1 MIDTYITKN
10 KFIAMTEKTKISI
23 QKIVNNDVKDA
34 VFRSL
39 ESINAQ
45 KLFDREKMVVL
56 LKPNILMGK
65 PPERAV
71 NTHPEVVRAV
81 IQWVKTLNPSK
92 IYVCDSAGG
101 QKPGITE
108 TAMKESGIQDICEEE
123 GAICV
128 PFEKTEREIYKVKDA
143 LELKEISSSRLI
155 READLII
162 NIPKIKTHWQ
172 CTLTC
177 CIKNMFG
184 TVLLANKA
192 KTHAQ
197 AAVLERFCSAL
208 ADIYS
213 VSKPQLTVID
223 GYYCQEGQGP
233 SSGDVVKLDIILAG
247 YDGVALDSAVCK
259 IIGFDSSEILYLE
272 KAEKKKLGTTD
283 LENVE
288 FFGETIE
295 SVFRQFKRPKLRP
308 ISMPLPRWLAD
319 YIGKTIFRAKVK
331 FNREKCKLCS
341 TCWTN
346 CPVNAITPPDE
357 LKKGEIPKWDNKKC
371 ITCFCCVELCPHEA
385 VKFKINY
392 VKNALF
398 SWMGLGCITFL
409 AIITL
414 FFSWILIN

>member
-1 MIDTYITKN
+1 MGS
-10 KFIAMTEKTKISI
+10 KTKIAI
-23 QKIVNNDVKDA
+23 QKIKNEDVKLA
-34 VFRSL
+34 VFSAL
-39 ESINAQ
+39 DLIDAKNLMQ
-45 KLFDREKMVVL
+45 KENMVVL

-65 PPERAV
+65 PAERAV
-71 NTHPEVVRAV
+71 NTHPEVIRAV
-81 IQWVKTLNPSK
+81 IQWVKKFNPSK
-92 IYVCDSAGG
+92 IYVSDSAGG

-108 TAMKESGIQDICEEE
+108 IAMKESGIQDICEEE

-128 PFEKTEREIYKVKDA
+128 PFEKTEREIYQVKDP

-155 READLII
+155 KEADLII

-172 CTLTC
+172 CILTC

-208 ADIYS
+208 VDIYS
-213 VSKPQLTVID
+213 ISKPQLTVVD

-247 YDGVALDSAVCK
+247 FDGVAIDSAVCK
-259 IIGFDSSEILYLE
+259 IIGFDPSEILYLE
-272 KAEKKKLGTTD
+272 KAEKMKIGTTD
-283 LENVE
+283 LEMVE
-288 FFGETIE
+288 ICGETIE
-295 SVFRQFKRPKLRP
+295 SVFRQFKRPKLKP
-308 ISMPLPRWLAD
+308 ISMPLPKWLAD
-319 YIGKTIFRAKVK
+319 YIGKTIFKASVK
-331 FNREKCKLCS
+331 FNSEKCKLCS

-346 CPVNAITPPDE
+346 CPVNAITPPVE
-357 LKKGEIPKWDNKKC
+357 LKKGNIPKWDKKKC

-385 VKFKINY
+385 VKFKLNY

-398 SWMGLGCITFL
+398 SWIGLGCIAFL
-409 AIITL
+409 AMIIML
-414 FFSWILIN
+414 ILWILNI

>member
-1 MIDTYITKN
+1 MGFITKVAI
-10 KFIAMTEKTKISI
+10 KKI
-23 QKIVNNDVKDA
+23 KNEDVKTA
-34 VFRSL
+34 VFSAL
-39 ESINAQ
+39 ELINAQ
-45 KLFDREKMVVL
+45 QLMQKNNMVVL
-56 LKPNILMGK
+56 LKPNVLMGK
-65 PPERAV
+65 PAERAV

-81 IQWVKTLNPSK
+81 IQWVKQFNPSK
-92 IYVCDSAGG
+92 IYVSDSAGG
-101 QKPGITE
+101 QKPGFTE
-108 TAMKESGIQDICEEE
+108 AAMKESGIQDICVEE

-128 PFEKTEREIYKVKDA
+128 PFEQTEREIYEVKDA

-162 NIPKIKTHWQ
+162 NIPKIKTHGQ

-197 AAVLERFCSAL
+197 AAILERFCSAL
-208 ADIYS
+208 VDIYS

-223 GYYCQEGQGP
+223 GYYCMEGQGP

-247 YDGVALDSAVCK
+247 YDGVALDSTVCK
-259 IIGFDSSEILYLE
+259 IIGFDPEEILYLE
-272 KAEKKKLGTTD
+272 KAEKKNLGTTES
-283 LENVE
+283 ENIE
-288 FFGETIE
+288 ILGETID
-295 SVFRQFKRPKLRP
+295 SVYRKFKRPKFRP

-331 FNREKCKLCS
+331 FDAKKCKLCA

-346 CPVNAITPPDE
+346 CPVNAITPPIDI
-357 LKKGEIPKWDNKKC
+357 KKGNIPKWDSKKC

-392 VKNALF
+392 IKNAAF
-398 SWMGLGCITFL
+398 SWMGLGFVVFL
-409 AIITL
+409 ALITML
-414 FFSWILIN
+414 ILWLLP

>member
-1 MIDTYITKN
+1 MGFITK
-10 KFIAMTEKTKISI
+10 IAI
-23 QKIVNNDVKDA
+23 QKIKNEDVKTS
-34 VFRSL
+34 VFSAL
-39 ESINAQ
+39 ELIDAQ
-45 KLFDREKMVVL
+45 KLMQKDNMVVL

-65 PPERAV
+65 PAERAV

-81 IQWVKTLNPSK
+81 IQWVKKFKPSK
-92 IYVCDSAGG
+92 IYVSDSAGG

-108 TAMKESGIQDICEEE
+108 TAMKESGIEAICEEE

-128 PFEKTEREIYKVKDA
+128 PFEKTEREIYKVKDP
-143 LELKEISSSRLI
+143 LELEEISSSRLI

-197 AAVLERFCSAL
+197 AAILERFCSAL
-208 ADIYS
+208 VDIYS
-213 VSKPQLTVID
+213 ISKPQLTVID

-247 YDGVALDSAVCK
+247 YDGVALDTTVCK
-259 IIGFDSSEILYLE
+259 IIGFEPREILYLE
-272 KAEKKKLGTTD
+272 KAEEKKLGTTD
-283 LENVE
+283 LESVE
-288 FFGETIE
+288 FLGEPIE
-295 SVFRQFKRPKLRP
+295 SVFRQFKRPKLKP
-308 ISMPLPRWLAD
+308 ISMPLPKWLAD
-319 YIGKTIFRAKVK
+319 YIGKTIFKASVK
-331 FNREKCKLCS
+331 FNSEKCKLCS

-346 CPVNAITPPDE
+346 CPVNAITPPVE
-357 LKKGEIPKWDNKKC
+357 LKKGNIPKWDKKKC

-385 VKFKINY
+385 VKFKLNY

-398 SWMGLGCITFL
+398 SWMGLGCIAFL
-409 AIITL
+409 AMIIML
-414 FFSWILIN
+414 ILWILNL

>member
-1 MIDTYITKN
+1 MGPITK
-10 KFIAMTEKTKISI
+10 IAI
-23 QKIVNNDVKDA
+23 QKIKNEDVKTS
-34 VFRSL
+34 VFSAL
-39 ESINAQ
+39 ELINAKHLMQ
-45 KLFDREKMVVL
+45 KDNMIVL

-71 NTHPEVVRAV
+71 NTHPEVIRAV
-81 IQWVKTLNPSK
+81 IQWVKKFNPSK
-92 IYVCDSAGG
+92 IFVCDSAGG
-101 QKPGITE
+101 QKPGTTE
-108 TAMKESGIQDICEEE
+108 TAMKESGIQRICEEE

-155 READLII
+155 KEADLII

-184 TVLLANKA
+184 TVLLANKS

-197 AAVLERFCSAL
+197 AAKLERFCSAL

-213 VSKPQLTVID
+213 ISKPQLTVID
-223 GYYCQEGQGP
+223 GYYCQEGKGP

-247 YDGVALDSAVCK
+247 YDGVALDSTVCK
-259 IIGFDSSEILYLE
+259 IIGFDPSEIIYLE
-272 KAEKKKLGTTD
+272 MAEKKKLGTTD
-283 LENVE
+283 LANVE
-288 FFGETIE
+288 FLGETIE
-295 SVFRQFKRPKLRP
+295 SVYRKFKRPKLRP

-319 YIGKTIFRAKVK
+319 YLGKTIFRAKVK
-331 FNREKCKLCS
+331 FDKNKCKLCA

-346 CPVNAITPPDE
+346 CPVSAITSPNE
-357 LKKGEIPKWDNKKC
+357 LKKGNIPKWDSKKC

-392 VKNALF
+392 IKNAAL
-398 SWMGLGCITFL
+398 SWMGLGCIIFL
-409 AIITL
+409 GSITMLILWITL
-414 FFSWILIN
+414 

>member
-1 MIDTYITKN
+1 MSDKS
-10 KFIAMTEKTKISI
+10 KIAI
-23 QKIVNNDVKDA
+23 QKIQSENVQKA
-34 VFRSL
+34 VYKAL
-39 ESINAQ
+39 ENINAQ
-45 KLFDREKMVVL
+45 NLLKSEGMVVL

-71 NTHPEVVRAV
+71 NTHPEVVRSV
-81 IQWVKTLNPSK
+81 IQWVKQFNPSK

-108 TAMKESGIQDICEEE
+108 KAMKESGIYDVCKVE
-123 GAICV
+123 GAECV
-128 PFEKTEREIYKVKDA
+128 PFEKTERLIYEIKDP

-155 READLII
+155 KEADLII

-197 AAVLERFCSAL
+197 AAILERFCSAL
-208 ADIYS
+208 VDIYS

-233 SSGDVVKLDIILAG
+233 SSGDVVKLDLILAG
-247 YDGVALDSAVCK
+247 YDGVALDTTVCK
-259 IIGFDSSEILYLE
+259 IIGFNLSEILYLE
-272 KAEKKKLGTTD
+272 KAEKKKLGTTN
-283 LENVE
+283 LKNVE

-295 SVFRQFKRPKLRP
+295 SVFRKFKRPKLRP

-319 YIGKTIFRAKVK
+319 YLGKIIFRANVK
-331 FNREKCKLCS
+331 FDREKCKLCS

-346 CPVNAITPPDE
+346 CPVNAINPPE
-357 LKKGEIPKWDNKKC
+357 EIKKGNIPKWDSKKC

-392 VKNALF
+392 IKNAIF
-398 SWMGLGCITFL
+398 SWMGLGCIAFL
-409 AIITL
+409 AIISL
-414 FFSWILIN
+414 FFLWIFNFF

>member
-1 MIDTYITKN
+1 MGN
-10 KFIAMTEKTKISI
+10 KTKVAI
-23 QKIVNNDVKDA
+23 QKIKNEDVKTS
-34 VFRSL
+34 VFSAL
-39 ESINAQ
+39 ELINAKELMQ
-45 KLFDREKMVVL
+45 KDNMVVL

-65 PPERAV
+65 PPERGV
-71 NTHPEVVRAV
+71 NTHPDVVRSV
-81 IQWVKTLNPSK
+81 IQWVKQFNPAK

-101 QKPGITE
+101 AKVGITE
-108 TAMKESGIQDICEEE
+108 KAIIDSGIGIVCEEE
-123 GAICV
+123 GVECL
-128 PFEKTEREIYKVKDA
+128 PFEKSERKIYKIEDP
-143 LELKEISSSRLI
+143 LELEEISSSKLI
-155 READLII
+155 EDADLII

-197 AAVLERFCSAL
+197 AAVLDRFCSAL

-223 GYYCQEGQGP
+223 GYICMEGQGP
-233 SSGDVVKLDIILAG
+233 SSGDAVKLDLILAG
-247 YDGVALDSAVCK
+247 YDPVALDSVVCK
-259 IIGFDSSEILYLE
+259 IIGFDPSEVLYLA
-272 KAEKKKLGTTD
+272 KAEQKELGSTD
-283 LENVE
+283 LEKVE
-288 FFGETIE
+288 IIGETIE
-295 SVFRQFKRPKLRP
+295 DVYRKFKRPKLKP
-308 ISMPLPRWLAD
+308 ISMPLPKWLAD
-319 YIGKTIFRAKVK
+319 YLGKTIFRATVK

-346 CPVNAITPPDE
+346 CPVNAITPPE
-357 LKKGEIPKWDNKKC
+357 IIKKGNIPIWDKKKC

-398 SWMGLGCITFL
+398 SWMGLGCIAFL
-409 AIITL
+409 AILTL
-414 FFSWILIN
+414 FFSWILMN

>member
-1 MIDTYITKN
+1 MGYTTKV
-10 KFIAMTEKTKISI
+10 AI
-23 QKIVNNDVKDA
+23 QKIKNEDVKTS
-34 VFRSL
+34 VFSAL
-39 ESINAQ
+39 ELINAKHLMQ
-45 KLFDREKMVVL
+45 KDNMVVL

-65 PPERAV
+65 PAERAV

-81 IQWVKTLNPSK
+81 IQWVKKFNPSK
-92 IYVCDSAGG
+92 IYVSDSAGG
-101 QKPGITE
+101 RKPGITE

-128 PFEKTEREIYKVKDA
+128 PFEKTERNVYKIKDA

-197 AAVLERFCSAL
+197 AAILERFCSAL
-208 ADIYS
+208 VDIYS
-213 VSKPQLTVID
+213 ISKPQLTVID

-247 YDGVALDSAVCK
+247 YDGVALDSTVCK
-259 IIGFDSSEILYLE
+259 IIGFDPSEIIYLE
-272 KAEKKKLGTTD
+272 MAEKKKLGTID

-288 FFGETIE
+288 FLGETIE
-295 SVFRQFKRPKLRP
+295 SVYRKFKRPKLRP

-319 YIGKTIFRAKVK
+319 YLGKTIFRAKVK
-331 FNREKCKLCS
+331 FDKNKCKLCA

-346 CPVNAITPPDE
+346 CPVSAITPPNE
-357 LKKGEIPKWDNKKC
+357 LKKGNIPKWDSKKC

-392 VKNALF
+392 IKNAAL
-398 SWMGLGCITFL
+398 SWMGLGCIIFL
-409 AIITL
+409 GSITMLILWITL
-414 FFSWILIN
+414 

>member
-1 MIDTYITKN
+1 MGN
-10 KFIAMTEKTKISI
+10 KTQVAI
-23 QKIVNNDVKDA
+23 QKIQNEDVKTS
-34 VFRSL
+34 VFSAL
-39 ESINAQ
+39 ELINAKELMQ
-45 KLFDREKMVVL
+45 KDNMVVL

-65 PPERAV
+65 PPERGV
-71 NTHPEVVRAV
+71 NTHPDVVRSV
-81 IQWVKTLNPSK
+81 IQWVKQFNPAK

-101 QKPGITE
+101 AKVGITE
-108 TAMKESGIQDICEEE
+108 KAIIDSGIGIVCEEE
-123 GAICV
+123 GVECL
-128 PFEKTEREIYKVKDA
+128 PFEKSERKIYKIEDP
-143 LELKEISSSRLI
+143 LELEEISSSKLI
-155 READLII
+155 EDADLII

-197 AAVLERFCSAL
+197 AAVLDRFCSAL

-223 GYYCQEGQGP
+223 GYICMEGQGP
-233 SSGDVVKLDIILAG
+233 SSGDAVKLDLILAG
-247 YDGVALDSAVCK
+247 YDPVALDSVVCK
-259 IIGFDSSEILYLE
+259 IIGFDPSEVLYLA
-272 KAEKKKLGTTD
+272 KAEQKELGSTD
-283 LENVE
+283 LEKVE
-288 FFGETIE
+288 IIGETIKD
-295 SVFRQFKRPKLRP
+295 VYRKFKRPKLKP
-308 ISMPLPRWLAD
+308 ISMPLPKWLAD
-319 YIGKTIFRAKVK
+319 YLGKTIFRATVK

-346 CPVNAITPPDE
+346 CPVNAITPPE
-357 LKKGEIPKWDNKKC
+357 IIKKGNIPIWDKKKC

-398 SWMGLGCITFL
+398 SWMGLGCIAFL
-409 AIITL
+409 AILTL
-414 FFSWILIN
+414 FFSWILMN

>member
-1 MIDTYITKN
+1 MSS
-10 KFIAMTEKTKISI
+10 KTKIGI
-23 QKIVNNDVKDA
+23 QKIENENVKAA
-34 VFRSL
+34 VFSAL
-39 ESINAQ
+39 ELINAQ
-45 KLFDREKMVVL
+45 QLMLKENMVVL
-56 LKPNILMGK
+56 LKPNLLMGK
-65 PPERAV
+65 PAERGV

-81 IQWVKTLNPSK
+81 IQWVKQFKPSE
-92 IYVCDSAGG
+92 IYVSDSAGG

-108 TAMKESGIQDICEEE
+108 LAMKESGIQEICEQE
-123 GAICV
+123 GVICV
-128 PFEKTEREIYKVKDA
+128 PFEKTERELYEVENP
-143 LELKEISSSRLI
+143 LELDKISSSRLI
-155 READLII
+155 KEADLII

-197 AAVLERFCSAL
+197 AAVLDRFCSAL

-223 GYYCQEGQGP
+223 GYYCMEGQGP

-247 YDGVALDSAVCK
+247 YDGVALDSVICK
-259 IIGFDSSEILYLE
+259 IIGFDLSEILYLE
-272 KAEKKKLGTTD
+272 KAEKKNLGTTNLD
-283 LENVE
+283 EVE
-288 FFGETIE
+288 ILGETIE
-295 SVFRQFKRPKLRP
+295 SVYRKFKRPKLRP
-308 ISMPLPRWLAD
+308 ISMPLPKWLAD

-331 FNREKCKLCS
+331 FDKKKCKLCS

-357 LKKGEIPKWDNKKC
+357 LKKGNIPKWNSKKC

-392 VKNALF
+392 VKNATF
-398 SWMGLGCITFL
+398 SWMGLGCVIL
-409 AIITL
+409 LGLISLLILWITL
-414 FFSWILIN
+414 

>member
-1 MIDTYITKN
+1 MGY
-10 KFIAMTEKTKISI
+10 KTKVAI
-23 QKIVNNDVKDA
+23 QKIKNEDVKTS
-34 VFRSL
+34 VFSAL
-39 ESINAQ
+39 ELINAKVLMQ
-45 KLFDREKMVVL
+45 KDNMVVL

-65 PPERAV
+65 PAERAV

-81 IQWVKTLNPSK
+81 IQWVKKFNPSK

-108 TAMKESGIQDICEEE
+108 IAMKESGIQNICEEE

-128 PFEKTEREIYKVKDA
+128 PFEKTEREIYAVKDA

-192 KTHAQ
+192 RTHAQ
-197 AAVLERFCSAL
+197 AATLGRFCSAL
-208 ADIYS
+208 VDIYS

-247 YDGVALDSAVCK
+247 FDGVALDTTVCK
-259 IIGFDSSEILYLE
+259 IIGFDPSEILYLE

-283 LENVE
+283 LESVE
-288 FFGETIE
+288 FLGEPIE
-295 SVFRQFKRPKLRP
+295 SVFRQFKRPKLKP
-308 ISMPLPRWLAD
+308 ISMPLPKWLAD
-319 YIGKTIFRAKVK
+319 YIGKTIFKASVK
-331 FNREKCKLCS
+331 FNSEKCKLCS

-346 CPVNAITPPDE
+346 CPVNAINPPKE
-357 LKKGEIPKWDNKKC
+357 LKKGNIPKWDKKKC

-385 VKFKINY
+385 VKFKLNY

-398 SWMGLGCITFL
+398 SWMGLGCIAFL
-409 AIITL
+409 AMIIML
-414 FFSWILIN
+414 FLWILNL

>member
-1 MIDTYITKN
+1 MGYITKV
-10 KFIAMTEKTKISI
+10 AI
-23 QKIVNNDVKDA
+23 QKIKNEDVKSS
-34 VFRSL
+34 VFSAL
-39 ESINAQ
+39 ELINAQ
-45 KLFDREKMVVL
+45 HLMQKDNMVVL

-65 PPERAV
+65 PAERAV

-81 IQWVKTLNPSK
+81 IQWVKKFTPSK

-101 QKPGITE
+101 QKPGTTE

-123 GAICV
+123 GAICI
-128 PFEKTEREIYKVKDA
+128 PFEKTEREIYEVKDA

-197 AAVLERFCSAL
+197 AAILERFCSAL
-208 ADIYS
+208 VDIYS
-213 VSKPQLTVID
+213 ISKPQLTVID

-247 YDGVALDSAVCK
+247 YDGVALDTTVCK
-259 IIGFDSSEILYLE
+259 IIGFEPREILYLE
-272 KAEKKKLGTTD
+272 KAEEKKLGTTD
-283 LENVE
+283 LESVE
-288 FFGETIE
+288 FLGEPIE
-295 SVFRQFKRPKLRP
+295 SVFRQFKRPKLKP
-308 ISMPLPRWLAD
+308 ISMPLPKWLAD
-319 YIGKTIFRAKVK
+319 YIGKTIFKASVK
-331 FNREKCKLCS
+331 FNSEKCKLCS

-346 CPVNAITPPDE
+346 CPVNAITPPAE
-357 LKKGEIPKWDNKKC
+357 LKKGNIPKWDKKKC

-385 VKFKINY
+385 VKFKLNY

-398 SWMGLGCITFL
+398 SWMGLGCIAFL
-409 AIITL
+409 AMIIML
-414 FFSWILIN
+414 ILWILNL

>member
-1 MIDTYITKN
+1 MDY
-10 KFIAMTEKTKISI
+10 KTKVAI
-23 QKIVNNDVKDA
+23 QKIKNEDVKTS
-34 VFRSL
+34 VFTAL
-39 ESINAQ
+39 ELINAKQLMQ
-45 KLFDREKMVVL
+45 KDNMIVL

-65 PPERAV
+65 PPERGV

-81 IQWVKTLNPSK
+81 IQWVKKFNPSK
-92 IYVCDSAGG
+92 IYVSDSAGG

-143 LELKEISSSRLI
+143 LEIKEISSSLLI

-197 AAVLERFCSAL
+197 TAILERFCSAL
-208 ADIYS
+208 VDIYS
-213 VSKPQLTVID
+213 ISKPQLTVID

-247 YDGVALDSAVCK
+247 YDGVALDTTVCK
-259 IIGFDSSEILYLE
+259 IIGFEPREILYLE
-272 KAEKKKLGTTD
+272 KAEEKKLGTTD
-283 LENVE
+283 LESVE
-288 FFGETIE
+288 FLGEPIE
-295 SVFRQFKRPKLRP
+295 SVFRQFKRPKLKP
-308 ISMPLPRWLAD
+308 ISMPLPKWLAD
-319 YIGKTIFRAKVK
+319 YIGKTIFKASVK
-331 FNREKCKLCS
+331 FNSEKCKLCS

-346 CPVNAITPPDE
+346 CPVNAITPPVE
-357 LKKGEIPKWDNKKC
+357 LKKGIIPKWDNKKC
-371 ITCFCCVELCPHEA
+371 ITCFCCVELCPHKA
-385 VKFKINY
+385 VKFKISY
-392 VKNALF
+392 IKNALF
-398 SWMGLGCITFL
+398 SWLGFGCIAFL
-409 AIITL
+409 AMITML
-414 FFSWILIN
+414 FLWFLP

>member
-1 MIDTYITKN
+1 MGY
-10 KFIAMTEKTKISI
+10 KTKVAI
-23 QKIVNNDVKDA
+23 QRIVNEDVKTS
-34 VFRSL
+34 VFSAL
-39 ESINAQ
+39 ELINAKELMQ
-45 KLFDREKMVVL
+45 KDNMVVL
-56 LKPNILMGK
+56 LKPNLLMGK
-65 PPERAV
+65 PPERGV

-81 IQWVKTLNPSK
+81 IQWVKKFKPSK

-108 TAMKESGIQDICEEE
+108 IAMKESGILDICEEE

-128 PFEKTEREIYKVKDA
+128 PFEKTEREIYEVKDA

-197 AAVLERFCSAL
+197 AAVLDRFCSAL

-247 YDGVALDSAVCK
+247 YDGVALDTTVCK
-259 IIGFDSSEILYLE
+259 IIGFEPEEILYLE
-272 KAEKKKLGTTD
+272 KAEEKKLGTTD
-283 LENVE
+283 LESVE
-288 FFGETIE
+288 FLGEPIE
-295 SVFRQFKRPKLRP
+295 SVFRQFKRPKLKP
-308 ISMPLPRWLAD
+308 ISMPLPKWLAD
-319 YIGKTIFRAKVK
+319 YIGKTIFKASVK
-331 FNREKCKLCS
+331 FNSEKCKLCS

-346 CPVNAITPPDE
+346 CPVNAINPPEE
-357 LKKGEIPKWDNKKC
+357 LKKGNIPKWDNKKC

-385 VKFKINY
+385 VKFKLNY

-398 SWMGLGCITFL
+398 SWMGLGCIAFL
-409 AIITL
+409 ALITL
-414 FFSWILIN
+414 FLSWILID

>member
-1 MIDTYITKN
+1 MGYQTKV
-10 KFIAMTEKTKISI
+10 AI
-23 QKIVNNDVKDA
+23 QKIKNENVKSS
-34 VFRSL
+34 VFSAL
-39 ESINAQ
+39 ELINAKDLMQ
-45 KLFDREKMVVL
+45 KDNMVVI

-65 PPERAV
+65 PPERSV
-71 NTHPEVVRAV
+71 NTHPEVIRAV
-81 IQWVKTLNPSK
+81 IQWVKKFNPLK
-92 IYVCDSAGG
+92 IYVSDSAGG

-108 TAMKESGIQDICEEE
+108 TAMRESGIQDICEQE

-128 PFEKTEREIYKVKDA
+128 PFEKTEREIYEVKDP

-155 READLII
+155 KEADLII

-197 AAVLERFCSAL
+197 AAILDRFCSAL

-213 VSKPQLTVID
+213 VSKPELTVID
-223 GYYCQEGQGP
+223 GYYCMEGQGP

-247 YDGVALDSAVCK
+247 YDGVALDTTICK
-259 IIGFDSSEILYLE
+259 IIGLEPGEILYLE
-272 KAEKKKLGTTD
+272 KAEKKNLGTTKI
-283 LENVE
+283 ENIE
-288 FFGETIE
+288 ILGESIE
-295 SVFRQFKRPKLRP
+295 SVYRKFKRPKLRP

-319 YIGKTIFRAKVK
+319 YIGKTIFKAKVK
-331 FNREKCKLCS
+331 FNKEKCKLCS
-341 TCWTN
+341 TCWIN
-346 CPVNAITPPDE
+346 CPVNAITPPNE
-357 LKKGEIPKWDNKKC
+357 LKKGNIPKWDSSRC

-398 SWMGLGCITFL
+398 SWMGLGCIAFL
-409 AIITL
+409 AVISLTIL
-414 FFSWILIN
+414 WILNPL

>member
-1 MIDTYITKN
+1 MGPITK
-10 KFIAMTEKTKISI
+10 IAI
-23 QKIVNNDVKDA
+23 QKIKNEDVKTS
-34 VFRSL
+34 VFSAL
-39 ESINAQ
+39 ELINAEHLMQ
-45 KLFDREKMVVL
+45 KDNMIVL

-65 PPERAV
+65 PAERAV
-71 NTHPEVVRAV
+71 NTHPEVIRAV
-81 IQWVKTLNPSK
+81 IQWVKKFNPSK
-92 IYVCDSAGG
+92 IFVCDSAGG
-101 QKPGITE
+101 QKPGTTE
-108 TAMKESGIQDICEEE
+108 IAMKESGIQRICEEE

-155 READLII
+155 KEADLII

-184 TVLLANKA
+184 TVLLANKS

-197 AAVLERFCSAL
+197 AAKLERFCSAL

-213 VSKPQLTVID
+213 ISKPQLTVID
-223 GYYCQEGQGP
+223 GYYCQEGKGP

-247 YDGVALDSAVCK
+247 YDGVALDSTVCK
-259 IIGFDSSEILYLE
+259 IIGFDPSEILYLE

-283 LENVE
+283 LDNVE

-295 SVFRQFKRPKLRP
+295 SVFRKFERPKLRP
-308 ISMPLPRWLAD
+308 ISMPLPKWLAD
-319 YIGKTIFRAKVK
+319 YLGKTVFRANVK
-331 FNREKCKLCS
+331 FNKEKCKLCS

-346 CPVNAITPPDE
+346 CPVNAITPPNE
-357 LKKGEIPKWDNKKC
+357 IKKGNIPKWDSKKC

-385 VKFKINY
+385 VKFNINY
-392 VKNALF
+392 VRNALF
-398 SWMGLGCITFL
+398 SWMGLGCIAFL

-414 FFSWILIN
+414 FFSWILMN

>member
-1 MIDTYITKN
+1 MGPITK
-10 KFIAMTEKTKISI
+10 IAI
-23 QKIVNNDVKDA
+23 QKIKNEDVKTS
-34 VFRSL
+34 VFSAL
-39 ESINAQ
+39 ELINAEHLMQ
-45 KLFDREKMVVL
+45 KDNMIVL

-65 PPERAV
+65 PAERAV
-71 NTHPEVVRAV
+71 NTHPEVIRAV
-81 IQWVKTLNPSK
+81 IQWVKQFKPSK

-101 QKPGITE
+101 RKSGVTE

-123 GAICV
+123 GAICL
-128 PFEKTEREIYKVKDA
+128 PFEKTEREIYKIKDG

-197 AAVLERFCSAL
+197 AAILERFCSAL
-208 ADIYS
+208 VDIYS
-213 VSKPQLTVID
+213 ISKPQLTVID

-247 YDGVALDSAVCK
+247 YDGVALDSTVCK
-259 IIGFDSSEILYLE
+259 IIGFDPSEILYLE

-283 LENVE
+283 LDNVE

-295 SVFRQFKRPKLRP
+295 SVFRKFERPKLRP
-308 ISMPLPRWLAD
+308 ISMPLPKWLAD
-319 YIGKTIFRAKVK
+319 YLGKTVFRANVK
-331 FNREKCKLCS
+331 FNKEKCKLCS

-346 CPVNAITPPDE
+346 CPVNAITPPNE
-357 LKKGEIPKWDNKKC
+357 IKKGNIPKWDSKKC
-371 ITCFCCVELCPHEA
+371 ITCFCCVELCPHEG
-385 VKFKINY
+385 VKFNINY

-398 SWMGLGCITFL
+398 SWMGLGCIAFL

-414 FFSWILIN
+414 FFSWILMN

>member
-1 MIDTYITKN
+1 MGYITK
-10 KFIAMTEKTKISI
+10 IAI
-23 QKIVNNDVKDA
+23 QKIKNEDVKTS
-34 VFRSL
+34 VFSAL
-39 ESINAQ
+39 ELINAKHLMQ
-45 KLFDREKMVVL
+45 KDNMVVI

-81 IQWVKTLNPSK
+81 IQWVKKFNPSK

-108 TAMKESGIQDICEEE
+108 IAMKESGILDICEEE

-128 PFEKTEREIYKVKDA
+128 PFEKTEREIYMVKDA

-155 READLII
+155 KEADLII

-197 AAVLERFCSAL
+197 AAKLERFCSAL

-213 VSKPQLTVID
+213 ISKPQLTVID
-223 GYYCQEGQGP
+223 GYYCQEGKGP

-247 YDGVALDSAVCK
+247 YDGVALDSTVCK
-259 IIGFDSSEILYLE
+259 IIGFDPSEILYLE

-283 LENVE
+283 LDNVE

-295 SVFRQFKRPKLRP
+295 SVFRKFERPKLRP
-308 ISMPLPRWLAD
+308 ISMPLPKWLAD
-319 YIGKTIFRAKVK
+319 YLGKTVFRANVK
-331 FNREKCKLCS
+331 FNKEKCKLCS

-346 CPVNAITPPDE
+346 CPVNAITPPNE
-357 LKKGEIPKWDNKKC
+357 IKKGNIPKWNSKKC

-385 VKFKINY
+385 VKFNINY

-398 SWMGLGCITFL
+398 SWMGLGCIAFL

-414 FFSWILIN
+414 FFSWILMN

>member
-1 MIDTYITKN
+1 MVS
-10 KFIAMTEKTKISI
+10 KTKIAI
-23 QKIVNNDVKDA
+23 QKILNEDVKTS
-34 VFRSL
+34 VFSAL
-39 ESINAQ
+39 ELINAQ
-45 KLFDREKMVVL
+45 NLMQKDKPVVL

-65 PPERAV
+65 PAERAV

-81 IQWVKTLNPSK
+81 IQWVKQFNPSK

-108 TAMKESGIQDICEEE
+108 IAMKESGIQSVCEEE

-128 PFEKTEREIYKVKDA
+128 PFEKTEREIYKVKEH
-143 LELKEISSSRLI
+143 LEMKEISSSRLLK
-155 READLII
+155 EADLII

-197 AAVLERFCSAL
+197 AAILERFCSAL

-213 VSKPQLTVID
+213 ISKPQLTVID
-223 GYYCQEGQGP
+223 GYYCMEGQGP
-233 SSGDVVKLDIILAG
+233 TSGEVVKLDIILAG

-259 IIGFDSSEILYLE
+259 IIGLNPSEILYLD
-272 KAEKKKLGTTD
+272 KAEQKNLGTTNFD
-283 LENVE
+283 NIE
-288 FFGETIE
+288 FLGEPIE
-295 SVFRQFKRPKLRP
+295 SVHRKFKRPKLRP
-308 ISMPLPRWLAD
+308 ISMPLPKWLAN
-319 YIGKTIFRAKVK
+319 YIGKTIFRAKIK

-346 CPVNAITPPDE
+346 CPVNAITQPDE
-357 LKKGEIPKWDNKKC
+357 IKKGNIPKWVKNKC

-392 VKNALF
+392 IKNAAF
-398 SWMGLGCITFL
+398 SWMGLICVSFL
-409 AIITL
+409 AILTL
-414 FFSWILIN
+414 LFLWIFNL

>member
-1 MIDTYITKN
+1 
-10 KFIAMTEKTKISI
+10 
-23 QKIVNNDVKDA
+23 
-34 VFRSL
+34 
-39 ESINAQ
+39 
-45 KLFDREKMVVL
+45 
-56 LKPNILMGK
+56 MGK
-65 PPERAV
+65 PAERAV

-81 IQWVKTLNPSK
+81 IQWVKKFNPSK
-92 IYVCDSAGG
+92 IYVSDSAGG

-128 PFEKTEREIYKVKDA
+128 PFEKTEREIYEVKDA

-162 NIPKIKTHWQ
+162 NIPKIKTHSQ

-184 TVLLANKA
+184 TVLLANKT

-197 AAVLERFCSAL
+197 TAILERFCSAL
-208 ADIYS
+208 VDIYS
-213 VSKPQLTVID
+213 ISKPQLTVID

-247 YDGVALDSAVCK
+247 YDGVALDTTVCK
-259 IIGFDSSEILYLE
+259 IIGFEPGEILYLK
-272 KAEKKKLGTTD
+272 KAEEKKLGTTN
-283 LENVE
+283 LEEVE
-288 FFGETIE
+288 ILGETIE
-295 SVFRQFKRPKLRP
+295 SVFHQFKRPKLRP
-308 ISMPLPRWLAD
+308 ISMPLPKWLAD
-319 YIGKTIFRAKVK
+319 YIGKTIFKASVK

-346 CPVNAITPPDE
+346 CPVDAITPPKE
-357 LKKGEIPKWDNKKC
+357 LKKGNIPKWDKKKC

-398 SWMGLGCITFL
+398 SWMGLGCIAFL
-409 AIITL
+409 VIIIML
-414 FFSWILIN
+414 VLWILN

>member
-1 MIDTYITKN
+1 MGY
-10 KFIAMTEKTKISI
+10 KTKVAI
-23 QKIVNNDVKDA
+23 QKIKDEDVKTSVFSALELIDA
-34 VFRSL
+34 KRL
-39 ESINAQ
+39 MQ
-45 KLFDREKMVVL
+45 KDNMVVL

-71 NTHPEVVRAV
+71 NTHPEVIRAV
-81 IQWVKTLNPSK
+81 IQWVKKFNPSK
-92 IYVCDSAGG
+92 IYICDSAGG

-128 PFEKTEREIYKVKDA
+128 PFEKTEREIYEVKDA

-213 VSKPQLTVID
+213 ISKPQLTVID
-223 GYYCQEGQGP
+223 GYYCMEGQGP
-233 SSGDVVKLDIILAG
+233 SSGEVVKLDIILAG
-247 YDGVALDSAVCK
+247 YDGVALDSTVCK
-259 IIGFDSSEILYLE
+259 IIGFDPSEILYLE
-272 KAEKKKLGTTD
+272 KAEKKNLGTTD
-283 LENVE
+283 LEKVE
-288 FFGETIE
+288 ILGEAIE
-295 SVFRQFKRPKLRP
+295 SVYRKFKRPKLKP
-308 ISMPLPRWLAD
+308 ISMPLPKWLAN
-319 YIGKTIFRAKVK
+319 YIGKTIFKATVK
-331 FNREKCKLCS
+331 FNKEECKLCS

-346 CPVNAITPPDE
+346 CPVNAINPPEE
-357 LKKGEIPKWDNKKC
+357 LKKGNIPKWDSKKC

-392 VKNALF
+392 IKNAAF
-398 SWMGLGCITFL
+398 SWMGLGFIAF
-409 AIITL
+409 ITL
-414 FFSWILIN
+414 IIMLFLWIFL

>member
-1 MIDTYITKN
+1 MGN
-10 KFIAMTEKTKISI
+10 KTKIAI
-23 QKIVNNDVKDA
+23 QKIKNEDVKTS
-34 VFRSL
+34 VFSAL
-39 ESINAQ
+39 ELINAKELMQ
-45 KLFDREKMVVL
+45 KENMVVL

-65 PPERAV
+65 PAERGV
-71 NTHPEVVRAV
+71 NTHPEVVRSV
-81 IQWVKTLNPSK
+81 IQWVKQFNPSK
-92 IYVCDSAGG
+92 IYVSDSAGG

-197 AAVLERFCSAL
+197 AAILERFCSAL
-208 ADIYS
+208 VDIYS
-213 VSKPQLTVID
+213 ISKPQLTVID

-247 YDGVALDSAVCK
+247 YDGVALDTTVCK
-259 IIGFDSSEILYLE
+259 IIGFEPTEILYLE
-272 KAEKKKLGTTD
+272 KAEEKKLGTTD
-283 LENVE
+283 LESVE
-288 FFGETIE
+288 FLGEPIE
-295 SVFRQFKRPKLRP
+295 SVFRQFKRPKLKP
-308 ISMPLPRWLAD
+308 ISMPLPKWLAD
-319 YIGKTIFRAKVK
+319 YIGKTIFKASVK
-331 FNREKCKLCS
+331 FDSEKCKLCS

-346 CPVNAITPPDE
+346 CPVNAITPPAE
-357 LKKGEIPKWDNKKC
+357 LKKGNIPKWDNKKC

-385 VKFKINY
+385 VKFKLNY

-398 SWMGLGCITFL
+398 SWMGLGCIAFL
-409 AIITL
+409 AMIIVL
-414 FFSWILIN
+414 ILWILNL

>member
-1 MIDTYITKN
+1 MGS
-10 KFIAMTEKTKISI
+10 KTKIAI
-23 QKIVNNDVKDA
+23 QKIKNEDVKTS
-34 VFRSL
+34 VFSAL
-39 ESINAQ
+39 ELINAQ
-45 KLFDREKMVVL
+45 QLMQKDNMVVL
-56 LKPNILMGK
+56 LKPNLLMGK
-65 PPERAV
+65 PAERAV

-81 IQWVKTLNPSK
+81 IQWVKKFNPSK

-101 QKPGITE
+101 RKPGTTE
-108 TAMKESGIQDICEEE
+108 TAMKESGILDICEEE

-128 PFEKTEREIYKVKDA
+128 PFEKTEREIYEVEDA

-162 NIPKIKTHWQ
+162 NIPKIKTHGQ

-223 GYYCQEGQGP
+223 GYYCQEGKGP

-259 IIGFDSSEILYLE
+259 IIGFNPSEILYLE

-283 LENVE
+283 LESVE
-288 FFGETIE
+288 FLGEPID
-295 SVFRQFKRPKLRP
+295 SVFRQFKRPKLKP
-308 ISMPLPRWLAD
+308 ISMPLPKWLAD
-319 YIGKTIFRAKVK
+319 YIGKTIFKASVK
-331 FNREKCKLCS
+331 FNRDKCKLCA
-341 TCWTN
+341 TCWNN
-346 CPVNAITPPDE
+346 CPVNAITPPKE
-357 LKKGEIPKWDNKKC
+357 LKKGNIPIWDKKKC

-385 VKFKINY
+385 VKFKLNY
-392 VKNALF
+392 IKNALF
-398 SWMGLGCITFL
+398 SWMGLGCIAFIT
-409 AIITL
+409 IITML
-414 FFSWILIN
+414 FLWIPNLF

>member
-1 MIDTYITKN
+1 MGPITK
-10 KFIAMTEKTKISI
+10 IAI
-23 QKIVNNDVKDA
+23 QKIKNEDVKTS
-34 VFRSL
+34 VFSAL
-39 ESINAQ
+39 ELINAEHLMQ
-45 KLFDREKMVVL
+45 KDNMIVL

-65 PPERAV
+65 PAERAV
-71 NTHPEVVRAV
+71 NTHPEVIRAV
-81 IQWVKTLNPSK
+81 IQWVKKFNPSK
-92 IYVCDSAGG
+92 IFVCDSAGG
-101 QKPGITE
+101 QKPGTTE
-108 TAMKESGIQDICEEE
+108 IAMKESGIQRICEEE

-155 READLII
+155 KEADLII

-197 AAVLERFCSAL
+197 AAKLERFCSAL

-213 VSKPQLTVID
+213 ISKPQLTVID
-223 GYYCQEGQGP
+223 GYYCQEGKGP

-247 YDGVALDSAVCK
+247 YDGVALDSTVCK
-259 IIGFDSSEILYLE
+259 IIGFDPSEILYLE

-283 LENVE
+283 LDNVE

-295 SVFRQFKRPKLRP
+295 SVFRKFERPKLRP
-308 ISMPLPRWLAD
+308 ISMPLPKWLAN
-319 YIGKTIFRAKVK
+319 YLGKTVFRANVK
-331 FNREKCKLCS
+331 FNKEKCKLCS

-346 CPVNAITPPDE
+346 CPVNAITPPNE
-357 LKKGEIPKWDNKKC
+357 IKKGNIPKWNSKKC

-385 VKFKINY
+385 VKFNINY
-392 VKNALF
+392 VKNVLF
-398 SWMGLGCITFL
+398 SWMGLGCIAFL

-414 FFSWILIN
+414 FFSWILMN